1 MRILV
6 LLLVC
11 LSSAPAWAQ
20 ATATPRDTDPNLI
33 FDLLGTVNS
42 FEVAVPDEVLH
53 AYVVAVQG
61 QEVLLE
67 GGRDTRGEDVT
78 LHVSAGAL
86 AEVTGCA
93 LLLFSNLDF
102 LREDG
107 LSGNRSTRCLPP
119 EAEDKVLPG
128 GESPLTR
135 LQDSLSLPLDTW
147 LAIESFALE
156 SSMPSEDPGATRN
169 YVIFYLYLSTQDD
182 GEMPALPTYET
193 WQEVQE
199 AFR

>member
-6 LLLVC
+6 LLLA
-11 LSSAPAWAQ
+11 LMTTSPAWAQ

-42 FEVAVPDEVLH
+42 FEVTLPAEVLN

-67 GGRDTRGEDVT
+67 AGRQTDGEVIT
-78 LHVSAGAL
+78 IHVSAGAL
-86 AEVTGCA
+86 AEVSGCA
-93 LLLFSNLDF
+93 VFLFTNLDF
-102 LREDG
+102 LQQDG
-107 LSGNRSTRCLPP
+107 LSGNRTTRCLPP
-119 EAEDKVLPG
+119 DSEERVLPG
-128 GESPLTR
+128 GETPLTTLR
-135 LQDSLSLPLDTW
+135 DSLELPLDRW
-147 LAIESFALE
+147 LAIESFALTG
-156 SSMPSEDPGATRN
+156 SSAEEDPAATAGF
-169 YVIFYLYLSTQDD
+169 VVFYLYLSTQDEQ
-182 GEMPALPTYET
+182 GLPPLPEYAT

>member
-1 MRILV
+1 M
-6 LLLVC
+6 LLAC
-11 LSSAPAWAQ
+11 LACAPALAQ

-61 QEVLLE
+61 EEVFLE
-67 GGRDTRGEDVT
+67 GGRDTKGEDVT

-93 LLLFSNLDF
+93 LLLFTNLDF
-102 LREDG
+102 IREDG

-119 EAEDKVLPG
+119 ETEDKVLPG
-128 GESPLTR
+128 GESPLTT
-135 LQDSLSLPLDTW
+135 LQDSLDLPVDTW

-156 SSMPSEDPGATRN
+156 SSMASEEPGATRN
-169 YVIFYLYLSTQDD
+169 YVIFYLYLSTEDD
-182 GEMPALPTYET
+182 GEMPALPTYES
-193 WQEVQE
+193 WQAVQE
-199 AFR
+199 AFRQP